1 MIETFLRFAQ
11 ELAYE
16 SKKAHSCLKLN
27 PVQHPRP
34 SSGLYTLPNK
44 PLFSADHQLMTPPTL
59 INNLPQSDSTPWM
72 GIVVILLLV
81 LQTLLIIGLQRSRL
95 SNKRARKALK
105 ESQKVL
111 EEKIL
116 ERTESLHTTN
126 NLLVDEVARHEQT
139 GRQLRETKLYLQSM
153 INSMPSIIIGVTL
166 NGEVTHWNAAA
177 ENTFE
182 IFSNEA
188 LGKKITDLLP
198 LFPVTVNAIKNSIRS
213 GEPHSTQHTQ
223 SDDEKKCYFEIT
235 IYPLISSTQQGAVIR
250 VDDVTMKATIENL
263 MIQNEKMYS
272 LGEVAAGIAHEINNP
287 LSVILQNVQNIT
299 RRTDVSFAINHTHAN
314 ELKVDFQQVHDYLQ
328 TREIPQML
336 NSIREAGERSATI
349 VRNMLEFSHNSQRKT
364 SLVDIQHL
372 IEQTINLS
380 QSSYSTSNPAVNI
393 TTEFSLPL
401 PPVHASAP
409 ELQQVL
415 LNLLRNAKQALA
427 NSSQEIPSIWIKAYS
442 QNQYLVIEVQDNGPG
457 MTDTVRKH
465 IFEPFF
471 TTKEL
476 GSGTG
481 LGLSVSYFIITER
494 HQGTIDVKTTLGKGS
509 NFVIQLP
516 LQQAQPP
523 TSPQEQQ

>member
-1 MIETFLRFAQ
+1 M
-11 ELAYE
+11 
-16 SKKAHSCLKLN
+16 
-27 PVQHPRP
+27 
-34 SSGLYTLPNK
+34 
-44 PLFSADHQLMTPPTL
+44 SADPVITGLSHSESSL
-59 INNLPQSDSTPWM
+59 WM
-72 GIVVILLLV
+72 GIVVILLLL

-105 ESQKVL
+105 ESQKEL
-111 EEKIL
+111 EARIL

-126 NLLVDEVARHEQT
+126 NLLIDEVARHEQT

-153 INSMPSIIIGVTL
+153 INSMPSIIIGVSAS
-166 NGEVTHWNAAA
+166 GEVTHWNAAA

-188 LGKKITDLLP
+188 LGRKIIELLP
-198 LFPVTVNAIKNSIRS
+198 LFPVTLNAIKNSIRN
-213 GEPHSTQHTQ
+213 GEPHSIQHTQ
-223 SDDEKKCYFEIT
+223 SDEEKKRYFEIT

-250 VDDVTMKATIENL
+250 VDDVTFKVTIENL

-287 LSVILQNVQNIT
+287 LSVIVQNVQNIT
-299 RRTDVSFAINHTHAN
+299 RRTDTNFPINQTRAT
-314 ELKVDFQQVHDYLQ
+314 ELNIDFQKVTEYLYA
-328 TREIPQML
+328 REIPQML
-336 NSIREAGERSATI
+336 DSIREAGERSATI

-364 SLVDIQHL
+364 SLVDIKHL
-372 IEQTINLS
+372 IEQTIALNR
-380 QSSYSTSNPAVNI
+380 SSYPKPQSDQALQI
-393 TTEFSLPL
+393 ITEFAETL
-401 PPVHASAP
+401 PPLHASAP

-427 NSSQEIPSIWIKAYS
+427 NSTTENPTIWIKTYA
-442 QNQYLVIEVQDNGPG
+442 QNHHLVIEVQDNGPG
-457 MTDTVRKH
+457 MTDTIRQH

-494 HQGTIDVKTTLGKGS
+494 HQGTIDVKTAPGKGS
-509 NFVIQLP
+509 NFIIQLP
-516 LQQAQPP
+516 LQ
-523 TSPQEQQ
+523 

>member
-1 MIETFLRFAQ
+1 M
-11 ELAYE
+11 
-16 SKKAHSCLKLN
+16 
-27 PVQHPRP
+27 
-34 SSGLYTLPNK
+34 
-44 PLFSADHQLMTPPTL
+44 
-59 INNLPQSDSTPWM
+59 
-72 GIVVILLLV
+72 VVILLLV

-105 ESQKVL
+105 ESQKEL
-111 EEKIL
+111 EGKIR

-126 NLLVDEVARHEQT
+126 NLLIDEVARHEQT

-153 INSMPSIIIGVTL
+153 INSMPSIIIGVTAS
-166 NGEVTHWNAAA
+166 GEVTHWNAAA

-182 IFSNEA
+182 IFSNDA
-188 LGKKITDLLP
+188 LGQQIIKLLP
-198 LFPVTVNAIKNSIRS
+198 RFPVTLDVIKTSIRS
-213 GEPHSTQHTQ
+213 GEPHSIQHTQ
-223 SDDEKKCYFEIT
+223 SNEEEEQKRYFEIT

-250 VDDVTMKATIENL
+250 VDDVTFKVTIENL

-299 RRTDVSFAINHTHAN
+299 RRTDANFPINKTRAQ
-314 ELKVDFQQVHDYLQ
+314 ELGIDFQNANAYLQ
-328 TREIPQML
+328 AREIPQML
-336 NSIREAGERSATI
+336 DSIREAGERSATI

-364 SLVDIQHL
+364 SLVDIKHL
-372 IEQTINLS
+372 IEQTIALNR
-380 QSSYSTSNPAVNI
+380 SSYPKVQDNQALQI
-393 TTEFSLPL
+393 ITEFAESLPPL
-401 PPVHASAP
+401 HASAP

-427 NSSQEIPSIWIKAYS
+427 NSTVENPTIWIKTYA
-442 QNQYLVIEVQDNGPG
+442 QHNRLVIEVQDNGPG
-457 MTDTVRKH
+457 MTDTIRQH

-494 HQGTIDVKTTLGKGS
+494 HQGTIDVKTAPGKGS
-509 NFVIQLP
+509 NFIIQLP
-516 LQQAQPP
+516 LQ
-523 TSPQEQQ
+523 

>member
-1 MIETFLRFAQ
+1 M
-11 ELAYE
+11 
-16 SKKAHSCLKLN
+16 
-27 PVQHPRP
+27 
-34 SSGLYTLPNK
+34 
-44 PLFSADHQLMTPPTL
+44 
-59 INNLPQSDSTPWM
+59 
-72 GIVVILLLV
+72 VVILLLV

-105 ESQKVL
+105 ESQKEL
-111 EEKIL
+111 EGKIR

-126 NLLVDEVARHEQT
+126 NLLIDEVARHEQT

-153 INSMPSIIIGVTL
+153 INSMPSIIIGVTAS
-166 NGEVTHWNAAA
+166 GEVTHWNAAA

-182 IFSNEA
+182 IFSNDA
-188 LGKKITDLLP
+188 LGQQIIKLLP
-198 LFPVTVNAIKNSIRS
+198 RFPVTLDVIKTAIRS
-213 GEPHSTQHTQ
+213 GEPHSIQHTQ
-223 SDDEKKCYFEIT
+223 SNEEEQKRYFEIT

-250 VDDVTMKATIENL
+250 VDDVTFKVTIENL

-299 RRTDVSFAINHTHAN
+299 RRTDANFPINKTRAQ
-314 ELKVDFQQVHDYLQ
+314 ELGIDFQNANAYLQ
-328 TREIPQML
+328 AREIPQML
-336 NSIREAGERSATI
+336 DSIREAGERSATI

-364 SLVDIQHL
+364 SLVDIRHL
-372 IEQTINLS
+372 IEQTIALNR
-380 QSSYSTSNPAVNI
+380 SSYPKVQNNQALQI
-393 TTEFSLPL
+393 ITEFAESLPPL
-401 PPVHASAP
+401 HASAP

-427 NSSQEIPSIWIKAYS
+427 NSTVENPTIWIKTYA
-442 QNQYLVIEVQDNGPG
+442 QHNRLVIEVQDNGPG
-457 MTDTVRKH
+457 MTDTIRQH

-494 HQGTIDVKTTLGKGS
+494 HQGTIDVKTAPGKGS
-509 NFVIQLP
+509 NFIIQLP
-516 LQQAQPP
+516 LQ
-523 TSPQEQQ
+523 

>member
-1 MIETFLRFAQ
+1 MQGNRYSMTEDPLLTSL
-11 ELAYE
+11 Y
-16 SKKAHSCLKLN
+16 HSD
-27 PVQHPRP
+27 
-34 SSGLYTLPNK
+34 Y
-44 PLFSADHQLMTPPTL
+44 
-59 INNLPQSDSTPWM
+59 TPWM

-105 ESQKVL
+105 ESQKEL

-126 NLLVDEVARHEQT
+126 NLLIDEVARHEQT

-153 INSMPSIIIGVTL
+153 INSMPSIIIGVTA

-188 LGKKITDLLP
+188 LGRKIVELLP
-198 LFPVTVNAIKNSIRS
+198 LFPVTLNAIKNSIRS
-213 GEPHSTQHTQ
+213 GEPHAIQHTQ
-223 SDDEKKCYFEIT
+223 SDEDEKKRYFEIT

-250 VDDVTMKATIENL
+250 VDDVTLKITIENL

-287 LSVILQNVQNIT
+287 LSVILQNVQNIA
-299 RRTDVSFAINHTHAN
+299 RRTDANFPINQTRAT
-314 ELKVDFQQVHDYLQ
+314 ELGVDFPQVNTYLLA
-328 TREIPQML
+328 REIPQML
-336 NSIREAGERSATI
+336 DAIREAGERSATI

-364 SLVDIQHL
+364 SLVDIKHL
-372 IEQTINLS
+372 IEQTIALNR
-380 QSSYSTSNPAVNI
+380 SSYPKPQSDNALQI
-393 TTEFSLPL
+393 FTEFADPL
-401 PPVHASAP
+401 PPLHASAP

-427 NSSQEIPSIWIKAYS
+427 SNAVEQPCIWIRTYA
-442 QNQYLVIEVQDNGPG
+442 QNHHLVIEVQDNGPG
-457 MTDTVRKH
+457 MTDTIRQH

-471 TTKEL
+471 TTKEF

-494 HQGTIDVKTTLGKGS
+494 HQGTIDVKTAPGKGS
-509 NFVIQLP
+509 NFIIQLP
-516 LQQAQPP
+516 LQ
-523 TSPQEQQ
+523 

>member
-1 MIETFLRFAQ
+1 
-11 ELAYE
+11 
-16 SKKAHSCLKLN
+16 
-27 PVQHPRP
+27 
-34 SSGLYTLPNK
+34 
-44 PLFSADHQLMTPPTL
+44 MTSPTL
-59 INNLPQSDSTPWM
+59 ITQLPNNDSISWM

-111 EEKIL
+111 EDKIL

-153 INSMPSIIIGVTL
+153 INSMPSIIIGVSAK
-166 NGEVTHWNAAA
+166 GEVTHWNAAA

-188 LGKKITDLLP
+188 LGKNITDLLP
-198 LFPVTVNAIKNSIRS
+198 LFPVTVDSIKNSIRN
-213 GEPHSTQHTQ
+213 GEPYSTQHTQ

-250 VDDVTMKATIENL
+250 VDDVTMKVTIENL

-287 LSVILQNVQNIT
+287 LSVILQNVQNIS
-299 RRTDVSFAINHTHAN
+299 RRTDINFSTNHTHAN
-314 ELKVDFQQVHDYLQ
+314 QLNLDFQQVHTYLQ
-328 TREIPQML
+328 TREIPKML
-336 NSIREAGERSATI
+336 DSIREAGERSATI

-364 SLVDIQHL
+364 SLVEIQHL

-380 QSSYSTSNPAVNI
+380 QSNYSYSGHKVNI
-393 TTEFSLPL
+393 VTEFESPL

-427 NSSQEIPSIWIKAYS
+427 SSGEENPSIWIKTYT
-442 QNQYLVIEVQDNGPG
+442 QDQHLVIEVQDNGPG

-494 HQGTIDVKTTLGKGS
+494 HQGTIDVKTAPGKGCS
-509 NFVIQLP
+509 FIIRLP
-516 LQQAQPP
+516 LQQA
-523 TSPQEQQ
+523 